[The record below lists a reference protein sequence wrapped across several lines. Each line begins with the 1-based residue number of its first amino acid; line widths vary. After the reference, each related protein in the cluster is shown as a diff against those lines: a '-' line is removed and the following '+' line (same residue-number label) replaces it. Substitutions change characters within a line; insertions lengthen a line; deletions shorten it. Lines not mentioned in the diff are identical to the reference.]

1 MGTII
6 INMVDMFYS
15 FLKRNSR
22 LQDIDFVEEFPP
34 MYKENPLHKVTIV
47 IGLESS
53 DVLPSDEPNASEN
66 RYLIK
71 LRIRMNIHAPI
82 TSSGWACMD
91 AFSRL
96 MQEAVTSLSEVTG
109 FGCEGTKFDRST
121 ATLYMKAWTDCKL
134 YATLGG

>member
-15 FLKRNSR
+15 FLKRNSQ

-53 DVLPSDEPNASEN
+53 DVLPSDEPDAPANQYVV
-66 RYLIK
+66 RV
-71 LRIRMNIHAPI
+71 RIRMNIHAPI
-82 TSSGWACMD
+82 TSSGRACMD

-121 ATLYMKAWTDCKL
+121 ATLYMKAWTDCRFST
-134 YATLGG
+134 AIGS